1 MSSAKHQSTPTPQ
14 DLCGSHSGHGG
25 HADPKLG
32 PGHSDGDSGTGDLDL
47 AAKLALDTGGADL
60 GLLGALAHG
69 TGAHGDYAQ
78 SYDAH
83 VALTLDPGFLP
94 DIDSTLDALTSSHDL
109 FDVPVLDVACL
120 DDALPT

>member
-1 MSSAKHQSTPTPQ
+1 MNSLKHSAHQ
-14 DLCGSHSGHGG
+14 DLGDSHSGYGG
-25 HADPKLG
+25 HADPK
-32 PGHSDGDSGTGDLDL
+32 PPSHSDSGTDDLGP

-60 GLLGALAHG
+60 GLLGALAQ
-69 TGAHGDYAQ
+69 GAGVHGDHAQ

-83 VALTLDPGFLP
+83 VALALDPGFLT

-120 DDALPT
+120 GDALPT